1 MDRHEAERERL
12 VERIC
17 KLEPGHTSDELAL
30 LTTGELVALLKL
42 AEAQQLKLQHRF
54 AAGK

>member
-17 KLEPGHTSDELAL
+17 KLEPGHTSDELAF

-42 AEAQQLKLQHRF
+42 AEAQQLKQQHRM